1 MEARRATYSH
11 IPPSTLGNKSL
22 GPKLIRI
29 CVSMSF
35 HVVGGMGE
43 RAKRGDVNQT
53 QRADRNVCSRVTGLS
68 VLRRRPEG
76 STARPKTPDD
86 AMEERFYLEPLCPA
100 FRPYSA
106 HAPRFELFAGPDQ
119 ALLLAERATPL

>member
-1 MEARRATYSH
+1 
-11 IPPSTLGNKSL
+11 
-22 GPKLIRI
+22 
-29 CVSMSF
+29 
-35 HVVGGMGE
+35 MGE
-43 RAKRGDVNQT
+43 RAKGGDVLPNVQPLVSSQT
-53 QRADRNVCSRVTGLS
+53 QSADRNVCSRVTGLS

-76 STARPKTPDD
+76 STARPKTPDE